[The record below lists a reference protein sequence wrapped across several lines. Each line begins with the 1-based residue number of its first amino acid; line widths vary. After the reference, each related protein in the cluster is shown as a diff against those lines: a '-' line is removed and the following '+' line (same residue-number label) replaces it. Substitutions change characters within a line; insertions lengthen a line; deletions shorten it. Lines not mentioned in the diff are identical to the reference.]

1 MCETIG
7 RILIMSRSRYWLVV
21 LSALSLLTF
30 SVQPASATARSTG
43 WVARPPLNQGRIGA
57 TVATVDGKIVVFG
70 GFTFA
75 GETLGSTE
83 ARRVAGSGVWRTL
96 APMPTPR
103 ANAAAAALGDAVYV
117 IGGYPVEG
125 TSDLVERYDVKTN
138 TWSTATKLPR
148 PRGASAAATLNDRI
162 YVAGGY
168 YPLAQDE
175 EIATNSVIA
184 FDPRKRAWQPMA
196 PMPTARGFLRLV
208 AAGNHLYAIGGLAA
222 DGNSLT
228 TVERYDPRTD
238 RWTML
243 APMNV
248 ARRVPGVVAVQHG
261 SDTLIA
267 AVGGCQ
273 TVDGQLVGFDTTTE
287 VYSVRTG
294 TWRTLSALLPG
305 GRCSL
310 NAAAEADGTVLAIG
324 GITNFDN
331 RSETAEVLAIRP

>member
-1 MCETIG
+1 
-7 RILIMSRSRYWLVV
+7 MSRSRSWLVV
-21 LSALSLLTF
+21 LSALSLLTV
-30 SVQPASATARSTG
+30 SAQPAGAAARPTG

-57 TVATVDGKIVVFG
+57 AAATVDDKIVVFG

-96 APMPTPR
+96 APMPTAR
-103 ANAAAAALGDAVYV
+103 ANAAAAALGGAVYV
-117 IGGYPVEG
+117 IGGYPEEG
-125 TSDLVERYDVKTN
+125 ISDLVERYNVKTS

-148 PRGASAAATLNDRI
+148 PRGGPAAATLNGRL
-162 YVAGGY
+162 YVAGGF
-168 YPLAQDE
+168 YPVTQDE
-175 EIATNSVIA
+175 EIATNSVLV
-184 FDPRKRAWQPMA
+184 FDPRKRSWRSVA
-196 PMPTARGFLRLV
+196 PMPSARGQLRLV
-208 AAGNHLYAIGGLAA
+208 AAENHLYAIGGLAA

-238 RWTML
+238 RWTTL

-248 ARRVPGVVAVQHG
+248 GRRVPGVVAVQHG

-273 TVDGQLVGFDTTTE
+273 TVDGQLVGFDATTE

-294 TWRTLSALLPG
+294 TWRMLSALLPG

>member
-1 MCETIG
+1 MCVHA
-7 RILIMSRSRYWLVV
+7 IMSRSRSWLVV
-21 LSALSLLTF
+21 LSALSLLTL
-30 SVQPASATARSTG
+30 SVQPAGATARPTG
-43 WVARPPLNQGRIGA
+43 WVVRPPLNQGRIGA
-57 TVATVDGKIVVFG
+57 AVATADDKIVIFG

-96 APMPTPR
+96 APMPTFR
-103 ANAAAAALGDAVYV
+103 ANTAAAALGDGVYV
-117 IGGYPVEG
+117 IGGYPEEG
-125 TSDLVERYDVKTN
+125 SSDLVERYDVKTN
-138 TWSTATKLPR
+138 TWSTAAKLPR
-148 PRGASAAATLNDRI
+148 PRGAPAAATLNGRL

-168 YPLAQDE
+168 YPLPQDE
-175 EIATNSVIA
+175 EISTNSVIA
-184 FDPRKRAWQPMA
+184 FDPGKRTWQSVA
-196 PMPTARGFLRLV
+196 PMPIARGHLRLV
-208 AAGNHLYAIGGLAA
+208 AADNHLYAIGGLAD

-228 TVERYDPRTD
+228 TAERYDPRTD
-238 RWTML
+238 RWTTL

-248 ARRVPGVVAVQHG
+248 GRRALGAVAVQHG

-273 TVDGQLVGFDTTTE
+273 TVDGARVGFDDTSE

-294 TWRTLSALLPG
+294 TWRMLSALLPG